1 MEIKLNPHARVEI
14 RSVPSA
20 DIIDVR
26 LNNNHIPDLT
36 VNHPCLRK

>member
-20 DIIDVR
+20 DIIDQAEQQSYS
-26 LNNNHIPDLT
+26 
-36 VNHPCLRK
+36 